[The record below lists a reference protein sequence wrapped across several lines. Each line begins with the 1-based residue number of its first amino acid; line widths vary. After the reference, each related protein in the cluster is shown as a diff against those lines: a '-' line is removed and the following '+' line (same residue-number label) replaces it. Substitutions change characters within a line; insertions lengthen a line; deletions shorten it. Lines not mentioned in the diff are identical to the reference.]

1 MQGLVVE
8 VSRDRNLT
16 FGELGAS
23 ATPGVW
29 VSRDRNLAFG
39 EKSPHLREDAGSP
52 TSPATS
58 QKGTAVSDRFHDP
71 ERPSPAGNAATR
83 TPPQTLNEPGTP
95 FLAVDLAKV
104 RANIARLTAH
114 LDMLGVPLRLH
125 VKTCKAPEIARLAF
139 GGKTGPITVST
150 LGEADAFAA
159 DGFTDMIYAVG
170 IAPAKLPR
178 ISALRARGVDIAV
191 LLDST
196 AQAEAVAT
204 ASRDSGHAIPALI
217 EIDCDGHRGGLLPGD
232 PTIGVIASILA
243 RGGAEL
249 RGVLTHAGESYF
261 ADGAEELAAAAEA
274 ERAAVVGVAEEL
286 RREGYAVPV
295 VSVGSTPTGHSV
307 RDLTGVTEV
316 RAGNFVFFDLV
327 QAGIG
332 VCGVEDIALFAVATV
347 IGHRPERGWILTDA
361 GWTATSRDRGTA
373 AQAVDQGY
381 GVVTDLA
388 GHLYPDLVM
397 SAASQ
402 EHGTLTVREGSAAQL
417 PDLPIGTRVR
427 ILPNHACA
435 MAEEHAEYVAVDGGT
450 GVVARIARPRGW

>member
-1 MQGLVVE
+1 M
-8 VSRDRNLT
+8 
-16 FGELGAS
+16 
-23 ATPGVW
+23 
-29 VSRDRNLAFG
+29 
-39 EKSPHLREDAGSP
+39 
-52 TSPATS
+52 
-58 QKGTAVSDRFHDP
+58 
-71 ERPSPAGNAATR
+71 
-83 TPPQTLNEPGTP
+83 
-95 FLAVDLAKV
+95 
-104 RANIARLTAH
+104 
-114 LDMLGVPLRLH
+114 
-125 VKTCKAPEIARLAF
+125 
-139 GGKTGPITVST
+139 
-150 LGEADAFAA
+150 
-159 DGFTDMIYAVG
+159 
-170 IAPAKLPR
+170 
-178 ISALRARGVDIAV
+178 DIAV

-196 AQAEAVAT
+196 TQAEAVAT

-249 RGVLTHAGESYF
+249 RGVMTHAGESYF

-274 ERAAVVGVAEEL
+274 ERVAVVGVAEEL

-347 IGHRPERGWILTDA
+347 IGHRPKRGWILTDA